1 MVLFVRWLEKV
12 EGSSREIFR
21 LTSNHMNTDTGN
33 VSFAQ
38 TAAYFNIY
46 DRATRTVQN
55 AKTTTFGHQQK
66 PIAENL
72 KNGAK
77 KILSTKERE
86 STKKDNK

>member
-1 MVLFVRWLEKV
+1 
-12 EGSSREIFR
+12 
-21 LTSNHMNTDTGN
+21 MNTDTGN

-55 AKTTTFGHQQK
+55 AKTSIFGHQQK

-77 KILSTKERE
+77 KSFQRKKEKAQ
-86 STKKDNK
+86 KKTINNLKFQ